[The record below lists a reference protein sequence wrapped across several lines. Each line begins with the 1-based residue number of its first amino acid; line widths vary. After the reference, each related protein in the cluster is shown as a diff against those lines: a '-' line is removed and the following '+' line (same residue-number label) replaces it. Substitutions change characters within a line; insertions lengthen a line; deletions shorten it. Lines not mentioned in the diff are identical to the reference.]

1 MWGPHSSVPAN
12 ARICNSFCTIDWHMP
27 VNAISVEC
35 PIMIILNAVRDFAEG
50 LARGMSLF
58 FTERHDFVE
67 RSTMPGRIRR
77 G

>member
-1 MWGPHSSVPAN
+1 
-12 ARICNSFCTIDWHMP
+12 
-27 VNAISVEC
+27 
-35 PIMIILNAVRDFAEG
+35 MIILNAVRDFAEG